1 MIHVEIVCVHIGKLQ
16 GEKLVKNVCMT
27 QGGTTVTLMGN
38 MSGWD
43 YGIILKLLLDSVSNE
58 NVETFYPNQFYWLSV
73 VSMWPY
79 NSYKSSICIKYRCLK
94 LDTVFHKEKVFPISS
109 IKLTYQM
116 RTINA

>member
-73 VSMWPY
+73 VSMWP
-79 NSYKSSICIKYRCLK
+79 
-94 LDTVFHKEKVFPISS
+94 
-109 IKLTYQM
+109 
-116 RTINA
+116 